1 MARKEEE
8 KAKTSSSEIKRLERT
23 LDKIELEE
31 HSLIDE
37 FDLNAEQILGRE
49 LIEKLRKTV
58 SFENKEDA
66 ETFLSPRII
75 RDSKGKKKEASFS
88 GILTSV
94 HRSLIT
100 DPQVKREYESKLN
113 AWFSTKT
120 QELISFLNHAQTATT
135 VNAYLPRAYALASL
149 GLTAFHQLPN
159 IRLRD
164 VQKLA
169 GIAISNGDIAELGT
183 GEGKTLSA
191 VLPVY
196 LHALRG
202 KGVHVATSNSY
213 LSKRD
218 FDEVR
223 PIFEGLGL
231 SCGFVPESVED
242 FALSEGINYE
252 QSSYEQKE
260 LLQKRY
266 IKTKKDAYS
275 ASITYGS
282 NSSFA
287 FDYLRDSQIT
297 KKEDMLQREEN
308 PGFAL
313 IDEVDDA
320 LIDAAQCPYILS
332 SHACV
337 YKKGMKLYDLSLVLG
352 KPYMEVQRKAY
363 DARIVINPEEKLDY
377 EKASFIAS
385 TLYSQDLLPDQTVYQ
400 EKIQTYFERQVKD
413 RVFTVRDD
421 IFNGRPTI
429 SAEDLYTVL
438 VDDSKKLS
446 FPNKQ
451 IEIAINKEIER
462 IRKSYDIILNPNK
475 KTYKVMDSCY
485 EKFLKTFY
493 LSFYI
498 PSITRK
504 NQDRI
509 ISDPNYKAGIDYNI
523 YNGVLRLTGSGALR
537 IIEDINHPEFSA
549 GYQKFVGM
557 VNPDASGILHYF
569 DKALDAN
576 LLMSSP
582 RDYIVQNG
590 VVRLVKGSRVQES
603 STYSDGLHQAIEFKE
618 HITPERR
625 TKMNHSMSSIT
636 QKDFYSRYDMFSG
649 MTGTSS
655 GELFGRVFGKNTVSI
670 PRNAFYSFFS
680 SRVRKAKKIT
690 REPVEVEK
698 KETCFSATEEDKI
711 NLIIESIQKSRMT
724 TPMQPV
730 LLVVANPKE
739 MEKLHLAL
747 LKVGIGHRLLDA
759 NTDKSKEAEI
769 IARAGRPGSVTISTE
784 MAGRGTDIRL
794 GGDRETIINLA
805 TTRQVKILEQ
815 KKVLSSPVSTQQREE
830 VRKAVETL
838 IDEHDRKV
846 SSTER
851 KLWSREE
858 QKQIREKFE
867 QANIGLKVISSGYFN
882 VERVDRQLEGRT
894 GRNGSSGVC
903 ERFVC
908 PSDIE
913 YLGIGEI
920 KQGVS
925 VREFFSKL
933 KKDNTGKCLLDPRS
947 KKTVEE
953 RVSAVQKNNEAIISE
968 NIIYTQE
975 LSKLT
980 STLIEKCRDKRRKI
994 ICDKVDIPLEIQKM
1008 IEITVDNLLMSYV
1021 IGNNLTSDNL
1031 LSSLA
1036 TGEVQI
1042 ELEAFALEVKD
1053 ILGVCIDV
1061 DSIKENNTNL
1071 LELRNALIENVIE
1084 KHEKE
1089 RRDDPSGQMARDKEA
1104 LLSANTYAISNLP
1117 TILDRSVTKKGL
1129 TAMSMGMENLA
1140 DYSAQMEFDKSYR
1153 SMQLAASKIAIKQ
1166 LFGIPL
1172 NKEERQY
1179 LDQKKDEIF
1188 GVNFRRDSIENE
1200 KVETEFQL
1208 IDALSTEND
1217 AVLVDKFREISEPL
1231 TESAKK
1237 QKDKVDKKI
1246 SRMLRK
1252 NSDIDLSNAYTNLSI
1267 RPMIFVESLA
1277 QSDSGRLVIVQGQP
1291 TLGNSISSKKA
1302 TIH

>member
-66 ETFLSPRII
+66 ETFLSPRTI

-100 DPQVKREYESKLN
+100 DPQVKREYESKLR

-332 SHACV
+332 GTGCV
-337 YKKGMKLYDLSLVLG
+337 YKRGMKLYDLSLALG
-352 KPYMEVQRKAY
+352 KPYPEVQRKAY
-363 DARIVINPEEKLDY
+363 NAGITVNPEEKLDY
-377 EKASFIAS
+377 EKANFIAS
-385 TLYSQDLLPDQTVYQ
+385 ALYSQELLPDQTVYQ
-400 EKIQTYFERQVKD
+400 EKIQAYFERQIRDK
-413 RVFTVRDD
+413 VFTVKDD
-421 IFNGRPTI
+421 MFNGRPTI
-429 SAEDLYTVL
+429 SAEDLYEVL
-438 VDDSKKLS
+438 TNDSKKFS
-446 FPNKQ
+446 FV
-451 IEIAINKEIER
+451 NKEVEKALNMEVER
-462 IRKSYDIILNPNK
+462 IRKNYDIILNPNK
-475 KTYKVMDSCY
+475 KKYKIMDSCY

-493 LSFYI
+493 LSFYV
-498 PSITRK
+498 PSITRQ
-504 NQDRI
+504 NQNKLL
-509 ISDPNYKAGIDYNI
+509 SDSNYKPGIDYNV
-523 YNGVLRLTGSGALR
+523 YNGILRLTGSGALR
-537 IIEDINHPEFSA
+537 IIEDQNHPEFST
-549 GYQKFVGM
+549 GYQRFVSM
-557 VNPDASGILHYF
+557 INPDTAGILHYF

-576 LLMSSP
+576 LLMSTP

-590 VVRLVKGSRVQES
+590 MVRLVKGSRVQES

-625 TKMNHSMSSIT
+625 TQINHSISSIS
-636 QKDFYSRYDMFSG
+636 QKDFYARYDAFSG

-655 GELFGRVFGKNTVSI
+655 RELFSRVFGKNTTSI
-670 PRNAFYSFFS
+670 PRNAFYNFFS
-680 SRVRKAKKIT
+680 SRVRKARKPAK
-690 REPVEVEK
+690 EPIEVEK
-698 KETCFSATEEDKI
+698 KETCFASTEDEKI
-711 NLIIESIQKSRMT
+711 NLIVESITNSRLT
-724 TPMQPV
+724 NPMQPV
-730 LLVVANPKE
+730 LLVAANPKE

-747 LKVGIGHRLLDA
+747 LKAGIGHRLLDA

-784 MAGRGTDIRL
+784 MAGRGTDIKL
-794 GGDRETIINLA
+794 GGDRETIIDITTTKQINL
-805 TTRQVKILEQ
+805 LEQ
-815 KKVLSSPVSTQQREE
+815 KKVLKSPITTEQREE

-838 IDEHDRKV
+838 IDNHDRNV

-851 KLWSREE
+851 KLWSKEE
-858 QKQIREKFE
+858 QQQLKQAFE

-894 GRNGSSGVC
+894 GRNGFSGVC

-908 PSDIE
+908 PTDIE
-913 YLGIGEI
+913 YLGIGDI
-920 KQGVS
+920 SQGVS
-925 VREFFSKL
+925 VRDFFSRL
-933 KKDNTGKCLLDPRS
+933 KKDNRGKCILDSRS
-947 KKTVEE
+947 KRIIEDKVHT
-953 RVSAVQKNNEAIISE
+953 VQKNNESIISE
-968 NIIYTQE
+968 NIVYTQE

-980 STLIEKCRDKRRKI
+980 SSLIEKCRNRRRQI
-994 ICDKVDIPLEIQKM
+994 ICDKVDLPLEIQSM
-1008 IEITVDNLLMSYV
+1008 IEMTIDNLLMSYV
-1021 IGNNLTSDNL
+1021 IDKELTPNNL

-1036 TGEVQI
+1036 SEEVHV
-1042 ELEAFALEVKD
+1042 ELDAFALEVKD

-1061 DSIKENNTNL
+1061 ESIKANNTNL
-1071 LELRNALIENVIE
+1071 LELRNALIETVIGN
-1084 KHEKE
+1084 HEKE
-1089 RRDDPSGQMARDKEA
+1089 RRNDPSGQLTRDKEA
-1104 LLSANTYAISNLP
+1104 LLSANSYAISNLP
-1117 TILDRSVTKKGL
+1117 TILDGSVTTKGL
-1129 TAMSMGMENLA
+1129 TAMSLGMENMA
-1140 DYSAQMEFDKSYR
+1140 DYSAQMEFYNSYR
-1153 SMQLAASKIAIKQ
+1153 SMQLVASKVAIKQ
-1166 LFGIPL
+1166 LLGIPL
-1172 NKEERQY
+1172 TKEEKKY
-1179 LDQKKDEIF
+1179 LDSKKEEIF
-1188 GVNFRRDSIENE
+1188 GINVTRDNN
-1200 KVETEFQL
+1200 ETEFQL
-1208 IDALSTEND
+1208 IDPLSKEND
-1217 AVLVDKFREISEPL
+1217 ATLVEKFRELSIPL
-1231 TESAKK
+1231 EETAEKEKEKIDKK
-1237 QKDKVDKKI
+1237 VSKLIAKDKTKDV
-1246 SRMLRK
+1246 SGLY
-1252 NSDIDLSNAYTNLSI
+1252 SNLSI
-1267 RPMIFVESLA
+1267 RPMQFVSSL
-1277 QSDSGRLVIVQGQP
+1277 SISPSGRLVIVQKQP
-1291 TLGNSISSKKA
+1291 TLESTKGQKGPTLS
-1302 TIH
+1302 